1 MMHIPQAALWM
12 LALSRG
18 LTSSPPQPAAVP
30 VEEEPFHHPVFTNS
44 EVQVLDV
51 VVPPRATTLFH
62 THVHDLLGLT
72 ISSAPSK
79 NEVPGQDATLEAPD
93 PDGEVWYEPFA
104 RASTHRLENLGTTPI
119 HYVVF
124 QLLGKPPAADAE
136 ASAWP
141 ASEVGK
147 IVFENARA
155 RVLRIDLAP
164 GQESPGHQ
172 HSTGFG
178 LLTLTGGRIQEDK
191 EPARQ
196 LSEPGFVRW
205 RNPSSH
211 HTLRNAGDT
220 PFQILE
226 FEIRN

>member
-18 LTSSPPQPAAVP
+18 LTSSPPPAAVP
-30 VEEEPFHHPVFTNS
+30 VEKEPLHSPVFTNS

-51 VVPPRATTLFH
+51 VVPPKATTLFH
-62 THVHDLLGLT
+62 THIHDLLGLT

-79 NEVPGQDATLEAPD
+79 NEVPGEEPTLDPPD
-93 PDGEVWYEPFA
+93 PVGEIWYEPFP

-124 QLLGKPPAADAE
+124 QLLGRPPAADAE

-178 LLTLTGGRIQEDK
+178 LLTLTGGRIEEDK

-205 RNPSSH
+205 RDPSSH
-211 HTLRNAGDT
+211 HTLRNAGDA
-220 PFQILE
+220 PIQILE

>member
-12 LALSRG
+12 LALSRE
-18 LTSSPPQPAAVP
+18 LTSSPPPAAVP
-30 VEEEPFHHPVFTNS
+30 VEKEPLHRPVFTNS

-51 VVPPRATTLFH
+51 VVPPKATTLFH
-62 THVHDLLGLT
+62 THIHDLLGLT

-79 NEVPGQDATLEAPD
+79 NEVPGEEPTLDPPD
-93 PDGEVWYEPFA
+93 PVGEIWYEPFP
-104 RASTHRLENLGTTPI
+104 RASTHRLENLGTTSI

-124 QLLGKPPAADAE
+124 QLLGRPPAVDAK

-141 ASEVGK
+141 SSEVG

-164 GQESPGHQ
+164 GRASPGHE
-172 HSTGFG
+172 HSTGYG
-178 LLTLTGGRIQEDK
+178 LVTLTGGRLEDDK

-205 RNPSSH
+205 RDPSSQ
-211 HTLRNAGDT
+211 HTLRNAGDA
-220 PFQILE
+220 PISIFE